1 MTYWQI
7 QTFKLLQ
14 PCFNRHLM
22 NIFTDLF
29 LLQRIDHLIRTRA
42 TGTPS
47 QLAERLGISE
57 RKMYRLVGDFRDQ
70 GFPIAYDKQADTYYY
85 SEPVKI
91 EFSILV
97 GQENLMTI
105 RGGEKKF
112 GVFSGLPDFG
122 SERLDFCNAP

>member
-1 MTYWQI
+1 
-7 QTFKLLQ
+7 
-14 PCFNRHLM
+14 M